1 MDKTYIL
8 FNRYAGCGKASEEA
22 TQLSLNIENAE
33 LVDMTKIESYADF
46 FASLD
51 TADDVIICGGDGT
64 LNRFINDA
72 RGVKF
77 ENKIYYYAI
86 GSGNDFARELGKER
100 ASKPNFP
107 INEYI
112 KDLPTVRVK
121 IQGMESAVERV
132 FLNGV
137 GYGIDGYCCEIGDIQ
152 REKNKKEGTDKPINY
167 TSIAIKGLLFDYKPT
182 GARVTVDGK
191 EYTYKKVW
199 IAPTMN
205 GKYYGGGMI
214 PTPNQQRLGK
224 DGEKK
229 LSLMVFHDSS
239 KLGTL
244 MIFPSIFKGEHV
256 KHEKYVT
263 VLEGKEIKVEFN
275 EPRPLQIDGETL
287 LGVKSYTAKVA
298 AAAETKAKEAAAC
311 EKA

>member
-1 MDKTYIL
+1 
-8 FNRYAGCGKASEEA
+8 
-22 TQLSLNIENAE
+22 
-33 LVDMTKIESYADF
+33 MTKIDGYADF
-46 FASLD
+46 FRSID
-51 TADDVIICGGDGT
+51 STDDVIICGGDGT

-72 RGVKF
+72 QGVTF

-100 ASKPNFP
+100 AAKPNFP
-107 INEYI
+107 INKYLT
-112 KDLPTVRVK
+112 DLPTVRVK
-121 IQGMESAVERV
+121 LQGMDAAVERV
-132 FLNGV
+132 FLNGI
-137 GYGIDGYCCEIGDIQ
+137 GYGIDGYCCEMGDIQ
-152 REKNKKEGTDKPINY
+152 REKNEKEGTDKPIDY
-167 TSIAIKGLLFDYKPT
+167 TAIAIKGLLFDYKPT
-182 GARVTVDGK
+182 GAKVTVDGK

-214 PTPNQQRLGK
+214 PTPDQERLGK

-263 VLEGKEIKVEFN
+263 VLEGKEIKVEFT

-298 AAAETKAKEAAAC
+298 SAAEAKAEAKAAC